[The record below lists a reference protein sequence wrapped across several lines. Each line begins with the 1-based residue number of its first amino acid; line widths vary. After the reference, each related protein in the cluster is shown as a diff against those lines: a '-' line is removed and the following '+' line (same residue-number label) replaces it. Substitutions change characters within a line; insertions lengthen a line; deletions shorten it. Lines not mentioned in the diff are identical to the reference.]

1 MLPDSWDKQCAAD
14 ALLRI
19 RIIYKHFCAGE
30 ILNEAASIVNG
41 SSSKTVHEWGSAI
54 AKLEQ
59 H

>member
-1 MLPDSWDKQCAAD
+1 MLPYSWDKQCAAD

-19 RIIYKHFCAGE
+19 RMIYKHFCAGE
-30 ILNEAASIVNG
+30 IQNEAASIVSG
-41 SSSKTVHEWGSAI
+41 SSSKTVHDWSSAI